1 MFQVS
6 EQRVDASDKD
16 LCLIPAYVCHVVP
29 LFNPFKE
36 MFYGGFAAI
45 CPSGHD
51 GCSSKYDTL
60 TGFLQIYLSRV

>member
-1 MFQVS
+1 MFHVS
-6 EQRVDASDKD
+6 EQRVDASDKG
-16 LCLIPAYVCHVVP
+16 LCLLPAYVCHVVP
-29 LFNPFKE
+29 FFNPFKE

>member
-1 MFQVS
+1 MS
-6 EQRVDASDKD
+6 EQRVDASDKG
-16 LCLIPAYVCHVVP
+16 LSLLPANVCHVVP